1 MDDEAD
7 RDVADRVAL
16 RPVSEGDLG
25 LLEALTND
33 PEATGDFQWYG
44 WHDPGYLRRRWHETG
59 MLTTDSG
66 MLIATLGDRPVG
78 LVSWHRSRTSP
89 TSYCWTIGLVLAP
102 EARGHGYGTEAQ
114 RLLVRYLFAHTQLN
128 RVEATTEVG
137 NRAEQ
142 RSLEKAGFTREGV
155 LRGYGFR
162 DGKWRDNVLYSVVR
176 DDLTDNGVVQPQ
188 VRR

>member
-1 MDDEAD
+1 MDDE
-7 RDVADRVAL
+7 VSGVVL
-16 RPVSEGDLG
+16 RPVAEADLD
-25 LLEALTND
+25 LLERLTND
-33 PEATGDFQWYG
+33 PAATGEHQWFG

-59 MLTTDSG
+59 MLTTENG
-66 MLIATLGDRPVG
+66 MLVPTLGGRVLG
-78 LVSWHRSRTSP
+78 LVSWHRTRTGP
-89 TSYCWTIGLVLAP
+89 TSFCWNMGLVLAP

-114 RLLVRYLFAHTQLN
+114 RLLVEYLFAHTQLN

-162 DGKWRDNVLYSVVR
+162 DGEWRDSVVYSVVR
-176 DDLTDNGVVQPQ
+176 SDLAKS
-188 VRR
+188 

>member
-1 MDDEAD
+1 MDEAD
-7 RDVADRVAL
+7 GDAADRVAL
-16 RPVSEGDLG
+16 RPVTEEDLG

-33 PEATGDFQWYG
+33 PEATGEFQWYG
-44 WHDPGYLRRRWHETG
+44 WHDPGYLRRRWRETG
-59 MLTTDSG
+59 MLDPDGG
-66 MLIATLGDRPVG
+66 MLIATLGARPLG
-78 LVSWHRSRTSP
+78 LVSWYRSRTSP
-89 TSYCWTIGLVLAP
+89 ISYCWKIGLVLAP
-102 EARGHGYGTEAQ
+102 EARGHGYGVEAQ

-142 RSLEKAGFTREGV
+142 RALEKAGFTREGV

-162 DGKWRDNVLYSVVR
+162 AGKWHDNVVYSVVR
-176 DDLTDNGVVQPQ
+176 DELADDGADQPR

>member
-1 MDDEAD
+1 MDDDGVSVE
-7 RDVADRVAL
+7 L
-16 RPVSEGDLG
+16 RPVAEGDLD
-25 LLEALTND
+25 LLERLTND
-33 PEATGDFQWYG
+33 PVATGEHQWFG

-66 MLIATLGDRPVG
+66 MLVPTLGGRVLG
-78 LVSWHRSRTSP
+78 LVSWHRTRTGP
-89 TSYCWTIGLVLAP
+89 MTFCWNMGLVLAP

-114 RLLVRYLFAHTQLN
+114 RLLVDYLFAHTQLN

-162 DGKWRDNVLYSVVR
+162 DGEWRDHVVYSVVR
-176 DDLTDNGVVQPQ
+176 SDLAKP
-188 VRR
+188 